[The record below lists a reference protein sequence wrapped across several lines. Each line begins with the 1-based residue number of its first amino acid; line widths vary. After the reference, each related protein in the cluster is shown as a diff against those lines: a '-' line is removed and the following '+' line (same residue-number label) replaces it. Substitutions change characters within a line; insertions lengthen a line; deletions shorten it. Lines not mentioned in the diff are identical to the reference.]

1 MSLIPGEKLHYAE
14 THFKFKLPWSLL
26 YRPWP
31 EILVDAPF
39 QFVPSAEPTLW
50 IVVRDA
56 HRFPTLIESISI
68 DIEHAVQAAQRPNS
82 SKKSTCK
89 SRPRNS
95 SRSTPSSSGRSSP
108 AATKSAASSPQGA
121 STPPTGT
128 LQTT

>member
-39 QFVPSAEPTLW
+39 QFVPGVKPMLW

-56 HRFPTLIESISI
+56 
-68 DIEHAVQAAQRPNS
+68 
-82 SKKSTCK
+82 
-89 SRPRNS
+89 
-95 SRSTPSSSGRSSP
+95 
-108 AATKSAASSPQGA
+108 
-121 STPPTGT
+121 
-128 LQTT
+128 